1 MKVIYMLA
9 LEIKGLKANI
19 GDFKLG
25 PIDLKVNE
33 GEIVGLIGP
42 SGCGKTLLLKVASG
56 LHEPLTGKVF
66 MGGKEVTNELP
77 HKRNIAFVFQNDALF
92 PHYDTY
98 KNIAFPLQLKKEKN
112 IAERVKR
119 KAGELNGLSEY
130 LEKLPKELPAGI
142 KKLTAIGRETVRIFD
157 MIFMDEPFERLDKK
171 VRTELRAMIKKL
183 LLKIGRSVLIVLND
197 CEDAMAIA
205 SKVYIMSDGKIV
217 SSGNPID
224 IYNNPPDLFSM
235 ELFSPF
241 GINKYEDMIFRP
253 EDVEIT
259 EEGLPAVIQHAS
271 PYDSRNA
278 LCNVKIGDADCV
290 VFIPLEKARC
300 KELHIKIT
308 RSFKVG

>member
-1 MKVIYMLA
+1 MFA
-9 LEIKGLKANI
+9 LEIKGLKASI

-25 PIDLKVNE
+25 PINLAVRD

-42 SGCGKTLLLKVASG
+42 SGCGKTLLLRVASG
-56 LHEPLTGKVF
+56 LHDALTGKIF
-66 MGGKEVTNELP
+66 MGGREVTNEPP

-98 KNIAFPLQLKKEKN
+98 QNIAFPLQLKKESN
-112 IAERVKR
+112 IQERVSK
-119 KAGELNGLSEY
+119 KADELNGLREY
-130 LEKLPKELPAGI
+130 LEKFPKELPAGI

-171 VRTELRAMIKKL
+171 VKTELRAMIKRL

-205 SKVYIMSDGKIV
+205 SRVYIMNDGKIV

-253 EDVEIT
+253 EDVKIAG
-259 EEGLPAVIQHAS
+259 EGLLASVQHTS

-278 LCNVKIGDADCV
+278 LCNIKINDTDCV
-290 VFIPLEKARC
+290 ALIPIEAAKN

-308 RSFKVG
+308 KSFKVM